1 MDYAPLLLFRL
12 RDGGHPRSTGGG
24 GGDLGGDEVD
34 VELPV
39 GPLGGLDAVL
49 GGAGL
54 ELDAEGVA
62 AGQSDDVALL
72 VGRPGITEGRG
83 WVSLR

>member
-1 MDYAPLLLFRL
+1 M
-12 RDGGHPRSTGGG
+12 
-24 GGDLGGDEVD
+24 D

-83 WVSLR
+83 WVSRRWDKIEVRLGWPMLFLGWVR